1 MAVFSKLT
9 GWVCSVVAVLAFFA
23 SLPAHAADQHWQ
35 RVSSDRF
42 TVVTDG
48 AEKPAHDV
56 VVHLEQMRAV
66 FGQLLSR
73 SKLRMSEPMQIIAIR
88 GDNDYRQLA
97 PQVDGKAINSAGFW
111 LSGKDR
117 IFVVLNLSQP
127 DPWRAVEHQFA
138 HYMLS
143 FNYPPT
149 PPWFAEGFA
158 EYFASLNCT
167 AQHAALDHGPA
178 LQ

>member
-9 GWVCSVVAVLAFFA
+9 GWVCSVFAVLAFFA

-56 VVHLEQMRAV
+56 VAHFEQMRAM

-73 SKLRMSEPMQIIAIR
+73 SKLRMSEPMQIIALR
-88 GDNDYRQLA
+88 ADNDYRQLE
-97 PQVDGKAINSAGFW
+97 PQNNGKPINAAGF
-111 LSGKDR
+111 
-117 IFVVLNLSQP
+117 
-127 DPWRAVEHQFA
+127 
-138 HYMLS
+138 
-143 FNYPPT
+143 
-149 PPWFAEGFA
+149 
-158 EYFASLNCT
+158 
-167 AQHAALDHGPA
+167 
-178 LQ
+178 